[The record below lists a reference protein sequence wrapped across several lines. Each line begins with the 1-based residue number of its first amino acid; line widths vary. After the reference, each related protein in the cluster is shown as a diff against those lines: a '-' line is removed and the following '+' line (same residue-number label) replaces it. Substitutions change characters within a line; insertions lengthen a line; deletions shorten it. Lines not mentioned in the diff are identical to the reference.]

1 MDRRRIPA
9 LALSRSGSTGVISG
23 SRRLTFQQHAAA
35 DQPSSLVEPP
45 HFIDKFSRSGSRRQ
59 AQVRRGGSHKE
70 VRVRRREKEI
80 QKPEILDE
88 LLRNTQ
94 VCRIGLAP
102 SKAPGY
108 PYVVPVHFVHDQ
120 GRIYVH
126 SARAG
131 KKISM
136 LGENPRV
143 CVEMDDL
150 IELKSADKACDYGTR
165 FRSLIAF
172 GTARIVE
179 QREDKGRALRLL
191 MEKYSGRSFDF
202 SGQEIQRVAIIEI
215 QLEEV
220 TGKQG

>member
-1 MDRRRIPA
+1 M
-9 LALSRSGSTGVISG
+9 
-23 SRRLTFQQHAAA
+23 
-35 DQPSSLVEPP
+35 EPP
-45 HFIDKFSRSGSRRQ
+45 HFIGKFSRSGTCS
-59 AQVRRGGSHKE
+59 QVQERRGESKREEELRH
-70 VRVRRREKEI
+70 REKEI
-80 QKPEILDE
+80 QNREVLDE
-88 LLRNTQ
+88 LLKNTP

-102 SKAPGY
+102 NKAPGY

-136 LGENPRV
+136 FEENPRV
-143 CVEMDDL
+143 CVEMDDF
-150 IELKSADKACDYGTR
+150 IGLKSADKACDYGTR

-179 QREDKGRALRLL
+179 QREDKHRALQLL

-202 SGQEIQRVAIIEI
+202 SEQEIQGVAIIEI

>member
-1 MDRRRIPA
+1 MRR
-9 LALSRSGSTGVISG
+9 
-23 SRRLTFQQHAAA
+23 
-35 DQPSSLVEPP
+35 
-45 HFIDKFSRSGSRRQ
+45 K
-59 AQVRRGGSHKE
+59 
-70 VRVRRREKEI
+70 EKEI
-80 QKPEILDE
+80 QSREVLEE
-88 LLRNTQ
+88 LLRSAP

-102 SKAPGY
+102 GKAPGY

-143 CVEMDDL
+143 CVEVDDF
-150 IELKSADKACDYGTR
+150 IGLKSADKACDYGTR

-172 GTARIVE
+172 GRARIVE
-179 QREDKGRALRLL
+179 EREDKRRALQLL

-202 SGQEIQRVAIIEI
+202 SEREIQRVAIIQI

>member
-1 MDRRRIPA
+1 MRR
-9 LALSRSGSTGVISG
+9 
-23 SRRLTFQQHAAA
+23 
-35 DQPSSLVEPP
+35 
-45 HFIDKFSRSGSRRQ
+45 K
-59 AQVRRGGSHKE
+59 
-70 VRVRRREKEI
+70 EKEI
-80 QKPEILDE
+80 QSREVLEE
-88 LLRNTQ
+88 LLRSAP

-102 SKAPGY
+102 GKAPGY

-143 CVEMDDL
+143 CVEVDDF
-150 IELKSADKACDYGTR
+150 IGLKSADKACDYGTR

-172 GTARIVE
+172 GRARTVE
-179 QREDKGRALRLL
+179 EREDKRRALQLL

-202 SGQEIQRVAIIEI
+202 SAQELKKVAIIQIEI
-215 QLEEV
+215 EEI
-220 TGKQG
+220 TGKQS